1 MILFARFAERLVQ
14 DGDLHIE
21 DAGGRTYRFGNG
33 TGTRVKIKIHSKLFP
48 WKILLHPNMAL
59 PEGYMNDEFSIVE
72 GEIRDLLDLV
82 KRNAALRYGT
92 RHRKHSGFTQR
103 LVRYVLEHNPV
114 GRAQKNVSHHYDLDG
129 GLYDLFLEND
139 KQYSCAYFIDPD
151 ATLEAAQAAKKRH
164 IASKLRIEP
173 GHRVLDIG
181 CGWGG
186 LAIYLAQQTGAKILG
201 VTLSREQHKI
211 ASERVRQM
219 GLDGQIEIRL
229 QDYREVEERFDR
241 IVSVGMFEHVGVKHY
256 GEFFDT
262 VYRRL
267 EDNGVALLHTIGR
280 LGCPQ
285 MTHPWIRKYIFP
297 GGSLPSLSQM
307 VPCIEASG
315 LLTCDIEILRLH
327 YAKTLEHWAAR
338 FKANR
343 DKARQLYDERFCRMW
358 EVYLLSCIFAFHYDY
373 LANFQVQMTKR
384 LDTLPLCR
392 DYMLDWERAEA
403 GADVERPFL
412 ARQSG

>member
-1 MILFARFAERLVQ
+1 MILFARFAERLIQ
-14 DGDLHIE
+14 DGDLHVE
-21 DAGGRTYRFGNG
+21 DVGGRTYRFGDG
-33 TGTRVKIKIHSKLFP
+33 TGARIKVKIHSKLFP
-48 WKILLHPNMAL
+48 WKLLLNPNIAF
-59 PEGYMNDEFSIVE
+59 PEGYMDGEFSIVE
-72 GEIRDLLDLV
+72 GEIRDLLDLL
-82 KRNAALRYGT
+82 KRNTALWHGT
-92 RHRKHSGFTQR
+92 RHQKHPGFKQR
-103 LVRYVLEHNPV
+103 LMRYVLEHNPV

-129 GLYDLFLEND
+129 GLYDLFLESD

-151 ATLEAAQAAKKRH
+151 ASLEAAQTAKKRH
-164 IASKLRIEP
+164 IASKLRIKP
-173 GHRVLDIG
+173 GHRILDIG

-186 LAIYLAQQTGAKILG
+186 MAIYLAQQTGAKVLG
-201 VTLSREQHKI
+201 ITLSREQHKI

-219 GLDGQIEIRL
+219 GMGEQIEIRL
-229 QDYREVEERFDR
+229 QDYRKVEGCFDR

-256 GEFFDT
+256 GEFFSA
-262 VYRRL
+262 VYQRL
-267 EDNGVALLHTIGR
+267 EDDGVALLHTIGR

-285 MTHPWIRKYIFP
+285 VTHPFIRKYIFP
-297 GGSLPSLSQM
+297 GGALPSLSQM
-307 VPCIEASG
+307 VPHIEASG
-315 LLTCDIEILRLH
+315 LLTCDIEVLRLH

-358 EVYLLSCIFAFHYDY
+358 EIYLLSCIFSFHYDY
-373 LANFQVQMTKR
+373 LVNFQVQMTKR

-403 GADVERPFL
+403 GVDVEKPFL